1 LLKEDENGNKYLA
14 YGGDFD
20 DRPSDYEFCGN
31 GIVTAHR
38 KPTAK
43 IIEVKHLYSNISLT
57 LEANKLSIRN
67 KNLFKDTSDYVFN
80 IELKKEGR
88 LINKWSFE
96 KTILALTTDY
106 IEFVNDQVLDEGEYV
121 YTASVCL
128 KEDTIWANKGHE
140 VDFTQM
146 IVKVEGEESMP
157 SYEKPELIDG
167 DFNIGVVG
175 EDFTVIFGK
184 KEAGIVSLVYN
195 NMEHLV
201 KSPNVTFFRAFTDND
216 NGNGSPFEFAQWE
229 ITSRFAR
236 CIYENSVV
244 VEKDNSYEF
253 SYKFITPTNPSFTYD
268 VIYNVFFDGSINV
281 RVSYPGVEGMPNMP
295 LIGME
300 FMMKNQYCNF
310 TYYGLGEVENYSD
323 RLNGVKLD
331 VYSSTAKK
339 NLTPYLNPQECGN
352 RCGVRFVSVYDKK
365 NTGLNFSYVN
375 IINIYN

>member
-1 LLKEDENGNKYLA
+1 
-14 YGGDFD
+14 
-20 DRPSDYEFCGN
+20 
-31 GIVTAHR
+31 
-38 KPTAK
+38 
-43 IIEVKHLYSNISLT
+43 
-57 LEANKLSIRN
+57 
-67 KNLFKDTSDYVFN
+67 
-80 IELKKEGR
+80 
-88 LINKWSFE
+88 
-96 KTILALTTDY
+96 
-106 IEFVNDQVLDEGEYV
+106 
-121 YTASVCL
+121 
-128 KEDTIWANKGHE
+128 
-140 VDFTQM
+140 
-146 IVKVEGEESMP
+146 
-157 SYEKPELIDG
+157 
-167 DFNIGVVG
+167 
-175 EDFTVIFGK
+175 
-184 KEAGIVSLVYN
+184 
-195 NMEHLV
+195 MEHLV

-229 ITSRFAR
+229 IASRFAR

-244 VEKDNSYEF
+244 VENDNSYEF

-281 RVSYPGVEGMPNMP
+281 RVSYPGVEGMPNIP

-375 IINIYN
+375 EPFEMSVLPYSAYELYNARHQNELPNSKYTWVRIIGKQMGVGGDDSWGAKIHDEFLIDSSKHYSFEFVISKYKK